1 MVYDKDLVEEL
12 MNIQE
17 NRGKLAN
24 WDLDDDLKI
33 KKSRRKKALT
43 KNLKKAQNKEEEK
56 SL

>member
-33 KKSRRKKALT
+33 KKSRRKKVLT

>member
-33 KKSRRKKALT
+33 KKSRRKKVLT

-56 SL
+56 FL

>member
-1 MVYDKDLVEEL
+1 MVYDKDLIEEL
-12 MNIQE
+12 MNIEE

-33 KKSRRKKALT
+33 KKSRRKKALI
-43 KNLKKAQNKEEEK
+43 KNLKKTQNKEEEK

>member
-1 MVYDKDLVEEL
+1 MVYDKDLIEEL
-12 MNIQE
+12 MNIDE

-33 KKSRRKKALT
+33 KKSRCKKALT
-43 KNLKKAQNKEEEK
+43 KNLKKTQNKEEEK

>member
-1 MVYDKDLVEEL
+1 MVYDKDLIEEL
-12 MNIQE
+12 MNIDE

-43 KNLKKAQNKEEEK
+43 KNLKKTQNKEEEK